1 MKKTERQLDLAPR
14 RCAMRLLPVAAA
26 AGIALAGGTAGA
38 MEIDTG
44 NPDISV
50 RWDTTV
56 KYGAAVRLKK
66 PDAAL
71 LADPGFDDGDRST
84 KRGGLISNRFDLFSE
99 LDVRRGSFGLRV
111 SGAAWYD
118 DVYNRSNDFETSAP
132 FAGGYVPP
140 NHSSVA
146 DNEYPDDV
154 RKLQG
159 RKAEVLDA
167 YVFGKVDAA
176 GMPLSFRLGRYTL
189 MYGESLFFGGNGI
202 ANAQVPIDVIKAVSV
217 PNSQFKEIGMPVG
230 QLSAQWQ
237 LSKDMSLG
245 AYYHLEWRKYRL
257 PGANTY
263 FSTVDAVDA
272 GAESFFP
279 GGVAPR
285 TPDQKAPNH
294 GEFGAQFKF
303 KLPGSFTE
311 YGLYAARYHEKL
323 PIAMIALGILPG
335 VGPVPTGYSLV
346 YPQRVTTYGASF
358 STVVSDTNVSG
369 EVSYRHNTPIT
380 PPGGAVAVFS
390 PAFNGSNNP
399 AYPTGNSF
407 HAQVSAV
414 TLLPASP
421 LWDGATVIGE
431 LAFNRRL
438 SYKVNHPLNPVDPN
452 TTRDASGLRVAFE
465 PQYFQVLPQL
475 DLSVPIGL
483 GYAIDG
489 QSSVF
494 SFGPR
499 HGGDFTIG
507 VKAEYAKT
515 WRASLQLTH
524 FFGKAAPLVVGGALS
539 FRQTM
544 KDRDFVSLSI
554 QRTF

>member
-1 MKKTERQLDLAPR
+1 
-14 RCAMRLLPVAAA
+14 MRLLPVAGA
-26 AGIALAGGTAGA
+26 AGVALAGSAAMA
-38 MEIDTG
+38 MELDTG

-56 KYGAAVRLKK
+56 KYSAAVRLKK
-66 PDAAL
+66 PDPAL
-71 LADPGFDDGDRST
+71 LANPSFDDGDRST
-84 KRGGLISNRFDLFSE
+84 KRGGLISNRFDVFSE
-99 LDVRRGSFGLRV
+99 LDARRGEFGLRV

-118 DVYNRSNDFETSAP
+118 DVYNRSNDFATSAP

-146 DNEYPDDV
+146 DNEYPDEV

-202 ANAQVPIDVIKAVSV
+202 ANAQVPIDVIKAGSV

-230 QLSAQWQ
+230 QLSGQ
-237 LSKDMSLG
+237 LQLNKDMSLG

-263 FSTVDAVDA
+263 FAFADIVDA
-272 GAESFFP
+272 GAEGLLP
-279 GGVAPR
+279 GGGAPR
-285 TPDQKAPNH
+285 TADLEAPNH

-311 YGLYAARYHEKL
+311 YGLYAARYHDKV
-323 PIAMIALGILPG
+323 PIPMISLGIVPG

-346 YPQRVTTYGASF
+346 FPQDITTYGASF
-358 STVVSDTNVSG
+358 STVVADANVSG
-369 EVSYRHNTPIT
+369 EISYRRNTPIT
-380 PPGGAVAVFS
+380 PAGGNVVVFS
-390 PAFNGSNNP
+390 PAFNGSDNP

-421 LWDGATVIGE
+421 LWEGATAIGE

-438 SYKVNHPLNPVDPN
+438 SYKVNDPVNPVDPN
-452 TTRDASGLRVAFE
+452 TTRDASGLRVVFE
-465 PQYFQVLPQL
+465 PQYFQVIPQL

-489 QSSVF
+489 KSSVS

-499 HGGDFTIG
+499 HGGDFSIG
-507 VKAEYAKT
+507 VNADYAKT

-524 FFGKAAPLVVGGALS
+524 FFGKAEPFVVGGALS
-539 FRQTM
+539 FGQVM

-554 QRTF
+554 QRSF